1 MDPANNAQTNERLQP
16 SLQRAQRTG
25 IRAMLLGLGLVA
37 LYASN
42 TRNMGT
48 YDTAPTKLMMLT
60 IARGEGVYL
69 DRFRLLMRTPKQ
81 SLPTF
86 VRPWQGHILSRYP
99 VAPAILVQPLVLPQF
114 AVLDWLRPGWDRSPW
129 IAEWVCEQI
138 ARRTMSILTALTAV
152 MLYWLLVNLGLSRV
166 ALPATLAAV
175 LGSDLWTVASQALWQ
190 HGPAAFSLTAIL
202 LLLHHPPVLPC
213 ALMLAG
219 LATAFL
225 FSCRLL
231 DSLFA
236 GVVILWVARTQPRDL
251 LWFLVTPVVAVVLL
265 LNYNFSHFQE
275 LTGGQAELEQLHR
288 SLHQVAGPW
297 SGNIVEGAMGTLL
310 SPSRGLFIYTPWIAL
325 AVAVTPFFASRL
337 APHRLIVWLL
347 LALIP
352 YFLLLSKY
360 AVWWGGHCFGPRYW
374 TEVTPLFA
382 ILLAFG
388 LDWALDRSRI
398 LTILFAITIALGI
411 MIQLIGVYCAP
422 SSWNLTPLDVDSHHE
437 RLWDWR
443 DNELSRSLRDTWKAY
458 ENGTP
463 RRNSDRFRV
472 N

>member
-1 MDPANNAQTNERLQP
+1 
-16 SLQRAQRTG
+16 
-25 IRAMLLGLGLVA
+25 
-37 LYASN
+37 
-42 TRNMGT
+42 
-48 YDTAPTKLMMLT
+48 
-60 IARGEGVYL
+60 
-69 DRFRLLMRTPKQ
+69 
-81 SLPTF
+81 
-86 VRPWQGHILSRYP
+86 
-99 VAPAILVQPLVLPQF
+99 
-114 AVLDWLRPGWDRSPW
+114 
-129 IAEWVCEQI
+129 
-138 ARRTMSILTALTAV
+138 MSILTALTAV

-175 LGSDLWTVASQALWQ
+175 LGSDLWTVASQAMWQ

-297 SGNIVEGAMGTLL
+297 SGNIVEGAHG
-310 SPSRGLFIYTPWIAL
+310 YTVKPEPRPFHL
-325 AVAVTPFFASRL
+325 HSLDCPCSCRHAVLRVPACA
-337 APHRLIVWLL
+337 HRLIVWLL

-458 ENGTP
+458 KNGTP